1 MWNRTVA
8 DIERMCSGRIVPIQ
22 AEERY
27 LVQADLDRPGGHRL
41 QTGLA
46 DPPAM
51 DALRRLELC
60 GAIERAPAITEQ
72 GLIAR
77 PEKERDAP
85 LTDQRKALWPA
96 VHVSAA
102 PGGERVASLLEVS
115 ANPSTCGSNGD
126 DQSIVDAQPT
136 AEES

>member
-46 DPPAM
+46 DPCHGRSPPP
-51 DALRRLELC
+51 ELC

-115 ANPSTCGSNGD
+115 ANPSTCGPNGD